1 MSRGVDMRVAFRAR
15 GYSMKNY
22 AVSRGLDYDLL
33 RQVVTG
39 VRIGSRRGK
48 ARECVIELF
57 CDGILALEHP
67 TYMSVREECESGDIA
82 RLIHG

>member
-1 MSRGVDMRVAFRAR
+1 MEKIDMREAMVAK

-39 VRIGSRRGK
+39 VRIGRRRGK
-48 ARECVIELF
+48 SRECVRALYL
-57 CDGILALEHP
+57 DGVLPSTHPAYESVVLEVARQKEA
-67 TYMSVREECESGDIA
+67 MGSG
-82 RLIHG
+82 